1 MRPVI
6 FVVDNDQ
13 GVARL
18 VHQAL
23 KVEGFTVFTFA
34 SAGEVMNQGAKPN
47 LFLLSRRL
55 PDRDGLEL
63 CAEIRQSPLWDD
75 VPVILLSEEISERE
89 LVEGLRLADDYI
101 GKPFSAAVLVARIH
115 AVLRRAKQY
124 HLASRVIVGD
134 FELDAESM
142 TVQVKGRTIEVT
154 VLEFRLLAYL
164 AANLG
169 KTFRRDQ
176 LLNAVW
182 DARSVT
188 LRTVD
193 VHVRRLREK
202 IEIQPETPR
211 YLQTIRG
218 RGYRLVVPQHASI
231 VRRAVK
237 VQRRADHAAGT
248 ATIAV

>member
-6 FVVDNDQ
+6 FVVDSDQ

-18 VHQAL
+18 VRQAL
-23 KVEGFTVFTFA
+23 KAEGFSVFTF
-34 SAGEVMNQGAKPN
+34 STAGEVLNHGAKPN

-63 CAEIRQSPLWDD
+63 CAEIRQSPLWND
-75 VPVILLSEEISERE
+75 VPVIFLSGQISERE

-101 GKPFSAAVLVARIH
+101 AKPFSAAVLVARIH

-134 FELDAESM
+134 FELDGESM
-142 TVQVKGRTIEVT
+142 TVQIKGRAVEVT
-154 VLEFRLLAYL
+154 TLEFRLLAYL

-202 IEIQPETPR
+202 IETRPDAPR

-218 RGYRLVVPQHASI
+218 RGYRLVVPQYSSI
-231 VRRAVK
+231 VRESAK
-237 VQRRADHAAGT
+237 AQRGADHSAAPVT
-248 ATIAV
+248 MPV